1 MTLDIITIIPIA
13 VSIAAL
19 VYTAVSFRKVANKDT
34 SATAAAQAT
43 MTADIRYI
51 RNAIDDI
58 KLENRA
64 IKKELDELKGRVIIA
79 EQSIQ
84 SVQKQ
89 LNKE

>member
-1 MTLDIITIIPIA
+1 MTFDLLTIIPIA

-34 SATAAAQAT
+34 SAMAAAQAT

-64 IKKELDELKGRVIIA
+64 IKKELDDVKARLIRA
-79 EQSIQ
+79 ETNIQ
-84 SVQKQ
+84 AVQDRIGTA
-89 LNKE
+89 